1 MSDLF
6 RFLLASRLLRR
17 WFSLPLNRRSWLVP
31 LLVLVW
37 LLPLVTH
44 AQIVDDSTKVLYG
57 PKTTFI
63 IREADVLRD
72 TITPVMIDT
81 TLTRLPQ
88 QRYWLHD
95 STFQQDLGNLG
106 TATRPL
112 LWQTNTQLG
121 NRLGRNVFDK
131 YAINPATIPY
141 YDTRSPYSY
150 FQFNSGSTG
159 ESTFRL
165 SYSRSVKKYFNVGAV
180 YERFTSTRTVGD
192 PTGRQDL
199 VRHTNVLVFMRYQ
212 SPNDR
217 YHGLFNVTT
226 SRHRAIEQGGIRRD
240 SDPVAADSLVGNG
253 LLFIQPSTQ
262 STWLQTSAGGAT
274 AANEEE
280 RNNVHLAHT
289 YRLLGQ
295 GLTAFHVLDYSSQR
309 NRFYDNG
316 IVRVGGR
323 PEYPGY
329 PNTFLNLTKTNDI
342 ASYHQVEN
350 TLGFLGTTTWKG
362 SLVEYRVYARRR
374 DISLRLESLF
384 STVTGTDSAGRSP
397 QLPLLSTTTPA
408 DARKLTPLDVY
419 RGEGKSIAG
428 QVFVGGNA
436 AFNYKQFAIQAEGE
450 YLILNDEYKF
460 RGQAKLGPL
469 TGELLLVRYSP
480 TLTQQLF
487 SGNHFQW
494 EYRPKKGDSTLDNT
508 NVQQFSAYFSQKL
521 GSHQFNAS
529 GALINITS
537 LVYYGTDGRPRN
549 AENAQQLVTLT
560 ARHRFNY
567 GKVHFDNQ
575 GTFTLGGQGTGDDD
589 PIRIP
594 ELVSLSRVY
603 YQNEIFR
610 KALFGQIGAEMYYQS
625 SYRAYQYSPST
636 QQFYLQNSFTIRN
649 YPVINVFLAADV
661 KTVGVF
667 VKVAYLNQGLAGNGY
682 FTTPYYTAQQRR
694 IQFGI
699 RWQFFN

>member
-6 RFLLASRLLRR
+6 RFLLVSRLLRR
-17 WFSLPLNRRSWLVP
+17 WLSLPPNRGSWLG
-31 LLVLVW
+31 LLTTLVL
-37 LLPLVTH
+37 LLPLAAS

-72 TITPVMIDT
+72 TITPVMVDT

-150 FQFNSGSTG
+150 FQFNLGSTG

-165 SYSRSVKKYFNVGAV
+165 SYARSVKKYFNVGAV
-180 YERFTSTRTVGD
+180 YERFTSTKTLADV
-192 PTGRQDL
+192 TGRNDL

-226 SRHRAIEQGGIRRD
+226 ARHRAIEQGGIRRNSD
-240 SDPVAADSLVGNG
+240 SAAADSLVRNG
-253 LLFIQPSTQ
+253 LLFLQPSTQ
-262 STWLQTSAGGAT
+262 TVWLQTAAGGAT

-342 ASYHQVEN
+342 ATYHQVEN
-350 TLGFLGTTTWKG
+350 TLGFLGTTVWKE

-374 DISLRLESLF
+374 DISLRMESLF
-384 STVTGTDSAGRSP
+384 STITGTDSAGRAP
-397 QLPLLSTTTPA
+397 KLIGPA
-408 DARKLTPLDVY
+408 IPATNRLQSIDTY
-419 RGEGKSIAG
+419 RGAG
-428 QVFVGGNA
+428 NAFVGQIFLGGNA
-436 AFNYKQFAIQAEGE
+436 AFNYKQFAIQTEGE
-450 YLILNDEYKF
+450 YLLPRGEYKV
-460 RGQAKLGPL
+460 RGQARLGPL
-469 TGELLLVRYSP
+469 TGEILLVGYSP

-494 EYRPKKGDSTLDNT
+494 EYRPNKSDSTLDNT
-508 NVQQFSAYFSQKL
+508 NVQQFSAHISQKL
-521 GSHQFNAS
+521 GRHQFNAS
-529 GALINITS
+529 GSFISILD
-537 LVYYGTDGRPRN
+537 LVYYGTDGKPRN
-549 AENAQQLVTLT
+549 ASAQQLYILT

-567 GKVHFDNQ
+567 GKFYFDNQ
-575 GTFTLGGQGTGDDD
+575 GTFTYSGQGTSDDD

-636 QQFYLQNSFTIRN
+636 QQFYLQNSFEIRN

>member
-6 RFLLASRLLRR
+6 RFLLVSRLLRR
-17 WFSLPLNRRSWLVP
+17 LLSLSPTRRSWLVP
-31 LLVLVW
+31 VVIVMW
-37 LLPLVTH
+37 LFPLVTR

-72 TITPVMIDT
+72 TITPVMVDT

-150 FQFNSGSTG
+150 FQFNLGSTG

-165 SYSRSVKKYFNVGAV
+165 SYARSVKKYFNVGAV
-180 YERFTSTRTVGD
+180 YERFTSTKTLADV
-192 PTGRQDL
+192 TGRNDL

-226 SRHRAIEQGGIRRD
+226 SRHRAIEQGGIRRN
-240 SDPVAADSLVGNG
+240 SDPIAADTLLDKG

-262 STWLQTSAGGAT
+262 TVWLQTGAGGAT

-295 GLTAFHVLDYSSQR
+295 GLTAFHVLDYNSQR

-316 IVRVGGR
+316 IVRANGQPV
-323 PEYPGY
+323 YPGY

-342 ASYHQVEN
+342 ATYHQIEN

-374 DISLRLESLF
+374 DISLRMESLF
-384 STVTGTDSAGRSP
+384 STITGTDSAGRSP
-397 QLPLLSTTTPA
+397 QLPYPSTPTPA
-408 DARKLTPLDVY
+408 DVRKLDPLKVY
-419 RGEGKSIAG
+419 RGEGKAIAG

-436 AFNYKQFAIQAEGE
+436 AFNYKQFAIQGEAE
-450 YLILNDEYKF
+450 YLVLNKEYRL
-460 RGQAKLGPL
+460 RGQARLGPL
-469 TGELLLVRYSP
+469 TGEVLLVGYSP
-480 TLTQQLF
+480 TLTQQLY
-487 SGNHFQW
+487 SGNHFKW
-494 EYRPKKGDSTLDNT
+494 DYRPSEADTTLNNT
-508 NVQQFSAYFSQKL
+508 DIQQFSAHISQKL
-521 GSHQFNAS
+521 GRHHFNAS
-529 GALINITS
+529 GSFISILN
-537 LVYYGTDGRPRN
+537 LVYYNIDGKPRN
-549 AENAQQLVTLT
+549 SSAQQLVTLT

-567 GKVHFDNQ
+567 GKVYFDNQ
-575 GTFTLGGQGTGDDD
+575 GTYTLGGQGTGNND

-594 ELVSLSRVY
+594 TLVSLSRVY

-636 QQFYLQNSFTIRN
+636 QQFYLQNSFEIRN

>member
-6 RFLLASRLLRR
+6 RFLLVSRLLRR
-17 WFSLPLNRRSWLVP
+17 WLSLPPNRGSWLG
-31 LLVLVW
+31 LLTTLVL
-37 LLPLVTH
+37 LLPLAAS

-72 TITPVMIDT
+72 TITPVMVDT

-150 FQFNSGSTG
+150 FQFNLGSTG

-165 SYSRSVKKYFNVGAV
+165 SYARSVKKYFNVGAV
-180 YERFTSTRTVGD
+180 YERFTSTKTLADV
-192 PTGRQDL
+192 TGRNDL

-226 SRHRAIEQGGIRRD
+226 ARHRAIEQGGIRRNSD
-240 SDPVAADSLVGNG
+240 SAAADSLVRNG
-253 LLFIQPSTQ
+253 LLFLQPSTQ
-262 STWLQTSAGGAT
+262 TVWLQTAAGGAT

-342 ASYHQVEN
+342 ATYHQVEN
-350 TLGFLGTTTWKG
+350 TLGFLGTTVWKE

-374 DISLRLESLF
+374 DISLRMESLF
-384 STVTGTDSAGRSP
+384 STLTGTDSAGRSP
-397 QLPLLSTTTPA
+397 QVPLPSTSIPA
-408 DARKLTPLDVY
+408 DVRVLKPWDIY
-419 RGEGKSIAG
+419 RGEVPLVG

-436 AFNYKQFAIQAEGE
+436 AFNYKLFAIDTEAEYLLASGE
-450 YLILNDEYKF
+450 YRL
-460 RGQAKLGPL
+460 RGRARLGPL
-469 TGELLLVRYSP
+469 TGEVLSISYAP
-480 TLTQQLF
+480 TLTQQRF
-487 SGNHFQW
+487 SGNHFNWQNTGFNNTKVNQLTVLASQ
-494 EYRPKKGDSTLDNT
+494 RVGIHQLD
-508 NVQQFSAYFSQKL
+508 
-521 GSHQFNAS
+521 AS
-529 GALINITS
+529 GSLININDI
-537 LVYYGTDGRPRN
+537 VYYGTDGRPVQISTG
-549 AENAQQLVTLT
+549 QQLYTLT

-567 GKVHFDNQ
+567 GKFHFDNQ
-575 GTFTLGGQGTGDDD
+575 GTFTAGGQGTGSND

-594 ELVSLSRVY
+594 TLVSLSRVY

-636 QQFYLQNSFTIRN
+636 QQFYLQNSFEIRN